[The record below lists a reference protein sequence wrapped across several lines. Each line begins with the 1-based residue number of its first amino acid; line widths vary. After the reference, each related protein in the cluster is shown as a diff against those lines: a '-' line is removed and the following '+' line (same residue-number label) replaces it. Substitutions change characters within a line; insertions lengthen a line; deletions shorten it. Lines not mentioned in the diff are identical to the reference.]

1 MNFNTQIIIIITA
14 IVAFQTTM
22 TQSKPYQPRQFRR
35 STLES
40 SPTRRTNRGSSIIG
54 DRAYLNNIMTS
65 RYIVRRQKLRMLEMM
80 ARRNVLRKRISS
92 RSSTT
97 GNDQLKAKKKRES
110 SESRR
115 MRKSSTFVTIGDF
128 SCPQKLAK
136 RVESLQEEISFA
148 EEEQDFDEVDILEDK
163 VEILLKHGCTKYM

>member
-1 MNFNTQIIIIITA
+1 
-14 IVAFQTTM
+14 
-22 TQSKPYQPRQFRR
+22 
-35 STLES
+35 
-40 SPTRRTNRGSSIIG
+40 
-54 DRAYLNNIMTS
+54 
-65 RYIVRRQKLRMLEMM
+65 
-80 ARRNVLRKRISS
+80 
-92 RSSTT
+92 
-97 GNDQLKAKKKRES
+97 LKAKKKRES

-163 VEILLKHGCTKYM
+163 VEILLKHGCTKYL

>member
-1 MNFNTQIIIIITA
+1 M
-14 IVAFQTTM
+14 
-22 TQSKPYQPRQFRR
+22 
-35 STLES
+35 
-40 SPTRRTNRGSSIIG
+40 
-54 DRAYLNNIMTS
+54 
-65 RYIVRRQKLRMLEMM
+65 
-80 ARRNVLRKRISS
+80 
-92 RSSTT
+92 
-97 GNDQLKAKKKRES
+97 KKRES